1 MTDRESLIARLRSNA
16 AIHRDVLDAAAD
28 MLESEAARFAELEAE
43 VARLTSDRMDVS
55 DLTADAIEA
64 AVLEEREACAK
75 IADAYDVRPLNGD
88 WTAVADDIAAA
99 IRARS
104 AP

>member
-1 MTDRESLIARLRSNA
+1 MIDRESLIARLRSNA

-64 AVLEEREACAK
+64 NGFLPADGIGDLLPALMVDL
-75 IADAYDVRPLNGD
+75 IALVTAALNGKPAED
-88 WTAVADDIAAA
+88 
-99 IRARS
+99 
-104 AP
+104 